1 MKRHLFKN
9 VYIND
14 NAETMATFGLTKP
27 RTKTNKNKKHN
38 IEN

>member
-1 MKRHLFKN
+1 MKRYLFKN

-14 NAETMATFGLTKP
+14 NAETMATFGHTKP